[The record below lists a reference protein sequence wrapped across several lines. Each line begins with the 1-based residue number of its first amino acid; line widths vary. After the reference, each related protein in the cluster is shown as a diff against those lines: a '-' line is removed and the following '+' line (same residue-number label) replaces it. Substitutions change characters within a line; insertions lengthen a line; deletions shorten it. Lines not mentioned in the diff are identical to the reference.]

1 MAVGAA
7 VAVLLHL
14 TTLYSYTLFHSL
26 AEGFCI
32 AISAGMFMF
41 AWNSRR
47 LMDNNFVLFLGI
59 ASLFIGFLDGLHA
72 LAYKGMGVFGGN
84 DANLAT
90 ELWILTRYIHAV
102 SFVIAPVLLKR
113 TFRPIYAFAA
123 FAAVTVLSLMTIFYW
138 DVFPDSYVEGSGLT
152 AFKVG
157 SEYIISL
164 IFLVSLGIVAA
175 LRRSFDPWVLRLI
188 VGSIAL
194 NVAAELSFT
203 RYFGV
208 YDFFN
213 ELGHLFKIAAYYLL
227 YRAVIVTGLKKPYHL
242 IFRTLQQSRE
252 ELGTANLVLE
262 RHVQEQNTE
271 IVRRR
276 EAEDALSRQ
285 SRWLQVTLNSIGDAV
300 LSTDTKGRITFINPA
315 AADLTGWQPEE
326 ALNRPI
332 GEVFRIKNKE
342 IHQPSEDI
350 VQKVLQEKRIS
361 ALANHTVLIT
371 RQGREIPIEDSAAP
385 IVDSEGKV
393 SGVVLVFHDVS
404 IRKTA
409 EREREAAVEFLRLAN
424 KARTSQ
430 DLLRMAV
437 DFFQRQSGCRAVGI
451 RLEENGDYPYQCTS
465 GFPDEFVEIESRLC
479 EQGARGSVI
488 REDSG
493 RPALECLCGS
503 VIRGSI
509 DASMPFFTGRGSF
522 WTNSTTELAAE
533 AAAAGLNIRLRNLC
547 NAYGY
552 ESVALIPLRT
562 GEERLGLLQLNDPR
576 KGLFSAGSIALW
588 ERLVEYLVAALTKS
602 RAEES
607 LMRSEEE
614 LRRHR
619 DHLEELVRERTIE
632 LEERNRQLEEEISER
647 IRAQEEKI
655 RLEHQLIHTQKM
667 DALGRF
673 AGGIAHDL
681 NNMLYPI
688 ILNLQMLAEEPS
700 TDETRHRTLHLI
712 LGAAYRQRDLLR
724 QILSFSRPDEQS
736 LKPMGVSELVRETV
750 AFIRSSLPSTIEIR
764 LDITAERDTIQGN
777 ATQIQQIVMNLCRNA
792 ADAIEPHTGVI
803 EVGLANADLPRRLA
817 TPQMRAGEY
826 VLLTVKDTGTGM
838 TPEVMSRI
846 FDPFFT
852 TKEVGMGSGMGLSVV
867 HGIIKGHGGAVTVE
881 SRPGQGSMFSV
892 YLPVTAEKPEGLRLK
907 PCSTPR
913 EGEKRRVL
921 LVDDEGI
928 ILSSVSKVLKIMG
941 YEVTAA
947 PSGPEA
953 LALFSERPDAFDLVI
968 TDHTMPQMTG
978 VELAARI
985 TGIRPGIPVIL
996 CTGFS
1001 EAVNRERLRKTG
1013 ISELLAKPADM
1024 QELQDAIERVLD
1036 RREEE
1041 DSAYGEVRASAAS
1054 DGPER

>member
-1 MAVGAA
+1 
-7 VAVLLHL
+7 
-14 TTLYSYTLFHSL
+14 
-26 AEGFCI
+26 
-32 AISAGMFMF
+32 
-41 AWNSRR
+41 
-47 LMDNNFVLFLGI
+47 
-59 ASLFIGFLDGLHA
+59 
-72 LAYKGMGVFGGN
+72 
-84 DANLAT
+84 
-90 ELWILTRYIHAV
+90 
-102 SFVIAPVLLKR
+102 
-113 TFRPIYAFAA
+113 
-123 FAAVTVLSLMTIFYW
+123 
-138 DVFPDSYVEGSGLT
+138 
-152 AFKVG
+152 
-157 SEYIISL
+157 
-164 IFLVSLGIVAA
+164 
-175 LRRSFDPWVLRLI
+175 
-188 VGSIAL
+188 
-194 NVAAELSFT
+194 
-203 RYFGV
+203 
-208 YDFFN
+208 
-213 ELGHLFKIAAYYLL
+213 
-227 YRAVIVTGLKKPYHL
+227 
-242 IFRTLQQSRE
+242 
-252 ELGTANLVLE
+252 
-262 RHVQEQNTE
+262 
-271 IVRRR
+271 
-276 EAEDALSRQ
+276 
-285 SRWLQVTLNSIGDAV
+285 
-300 LSTDTKGRITFINPA
+300 
-315 AADLTGWQPEE
+315 
-326 ALNRPI
+326 
-332 GEVFRIKNKE
+332 
-342 IHQPSEDI
+342 
-350 VQKVLQEKRIS
+350 
-361 ALANHTVLIT
+361 
-371 RQGREIPIEDSAAP
+371 
-385 IVDSEGKV
+385 
-393 SGVVLVFHDVS
+393 
-404 IRKTA
+404 A

-479 EQGARGSVI
+479 EQGDRGTVI
-488 REDSG
+488 REGSG

-712 LGAAYRQRDLLR
+712 LGAAYRQRNLLR

-764 LDITAERDTIQGN
+764 LDIAAERDTIQGN

-803 EVGLANADLPRRLA
+803 EVSLANADLPRELA
-817 TPQMRAGEY
+817 TPQMQAGEY

-838 TPEVMSRI
+838 TPEVMSHI

-881 SRPGQGSMFSV
+881 SRPGQGSVFSV
-892 YLPVTAEKPEGLRLK
+892 YLPVTAEKPERLRLK
-907 PCSTPR
+907 PFSTPR

-928 ILSSVSKVLKIMG
+928 ILSSVS
-941 YEVTAA
+941 
-947 PSGPEA
+947 
-953 LALFSERPDAFDLVI
+953 
-968 TDHTMPQMTG
+968 
-978 VELAARI
+978 
-985 TGIRPGIPVIL
+985 
-996 CTGFS
+996 
-1001 EAVNRERLRKTG
+1001 
-1013 ISELLAKPADM
+1013 
-1024 QELQDAIERVLD
+1024 
-1036 RREEE
+1036 
-1041 DSAYGEVRASAAS
+1041 
-1054 DGPER
+1054 

>member
-157 SEYIISL
+157 SEYVISL
-164 IFLVSLGIVAA
+164 LFLVSLGAVAV
-175 LRRSFDPWVLRLI
+175 LRRSFDPWILRLI

-203 RYFGV
+203 RYFSV

-252 ELGTANLVLE
+252 ELGTTNLELE
-262 RHVQEQNTE
+262 QHVRKQNIE
-271 IVRRR
+271 IARRR

-326 ALNRPI
+326 ALNRTI

-350 VQKVLQEKRIS
+350 VEEVLQGKRIS

-393 SGVVLVFHDVS
+393 SGIVLVFHDVS

-479 EQGARGSVI
+479 EQGDRGTVI
-488 REDSG
+488 REGSG

-712 LGAAYRQRDLLR
+712 LGAAYRQRNLLR

-764 LDITAERDTIQGN
+764 LDIAAERDTIQGN

-838 TPEVMSRI
+838 TPEVMSHI

-881 SRPGQGSMFSV
+881 SRPGQGSVFSV
-892 YLPVTAEKPEGLRLK
+892 YLPVTAEKPERLRLK
-907 PCSTPR
+907 PFSTPR

-947 PSGPEA
+947 PNGPEA

-968 TDHTMPQMTG
+968 TDHTMPLMTG

-985 TGIRPGIPVIL
+985 AGIRPGIPVIL

-1001 EAVNRERLRKTG
+1001 EAVDRERLRKTG

-1036 RREEE
+1036 RREAE
-1041 DSAYGEVRASAAS
+1041 DSACGEIRASAAS